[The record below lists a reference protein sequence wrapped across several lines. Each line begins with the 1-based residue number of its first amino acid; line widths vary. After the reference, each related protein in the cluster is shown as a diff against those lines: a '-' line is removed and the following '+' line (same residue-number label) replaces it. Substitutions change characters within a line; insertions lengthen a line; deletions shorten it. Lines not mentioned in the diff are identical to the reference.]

1 VNDFLRTKGWR
12 MNGQQY
18 PNAIHMAVT
27 RPQTQ
32 PGVVEQWTEDLAE
45 AVEYASTH
53 RSEAAKSGAIYGGVA
68 GGMSAEA
75 DEFIR
80 AVMADMMDQQ
90 AAVPSE

>member
-1 VNDFLRTKGWR
+1 
-12 MNGQQY
+12 
-18 PNAIHMAVT
+18 MAVT

-32 PGVVEQWTEDLAE
+32 AGVVERWSKDLAD
-45 AVEYASTH
+45 AVDYALAH
-53 RSEAAKSGAIYGGVA
+53 RDEPAKSGAIYGGVA

-90 AAVPSE
+90 ASVPPA

>member
-1 VNDFLRTKGWR
+1 

-32 PGVVEQWTEDLAE
+32 PGVVERWTTDLAE
-45 AVEYASTH
+45 AVAYAQSH
-53 RSEAAKSGAIYGGVA
+53 RDQPAKSGAIYGGVA

-90 AAVPSE
+90 ASVPPA